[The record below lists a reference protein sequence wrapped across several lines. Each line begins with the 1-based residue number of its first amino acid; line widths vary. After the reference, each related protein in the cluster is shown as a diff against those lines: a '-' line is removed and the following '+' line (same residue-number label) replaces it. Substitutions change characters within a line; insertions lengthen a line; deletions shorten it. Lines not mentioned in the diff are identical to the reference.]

1 MYREQLCFNLL
12 IILLW
17 FQTCERLEEERIT
30 HLREMFSLY
39 SNMLAAAI
47 PQLQQVRISSDFQ
60 NLVASLFFHVK
71 EFAHNSLTYI
81 IFWTEDD
88 DQVYK
93 HQVIKWLVFFISISS

>member
-1 MYREQLCFNLL
+1 
-12 IILLW
+12 
-17 FQTCERLEEERIT
+17 
-30 HLREMFSLY
+30 MFSLY

-47 PQLQQVRISSDFQ
+47 PQLQQVRTSSDLQ

-88 DQVYK
+88 NQVYLILR
-93 HQVIKWLVFFISISS
+93 HSTMDLLEALII